1 MSFLMVLYILLKY
14 YNYIMSFLMVL
25 YILFLSFISVISFKT
40 IFDCCFNDK

>member
-1 MSFLMVLYILLKY
+1 MVLYILLKY

>member
-1 MSFLMVLYILLKY
+1 MFLYILLKY

>member
-1 MSFLMVLYILLKY
+1 MSFLMFLYILLKY

>member
-1 MSFLMVLYILLKY
+1 
-14 YNYIMSFLMVL
+14 MSFLMVL